1 MGVVVVVAVVR
12 GVQEVLGYSDESYA
26 DYQDLKKAQEEIN
39 AIINGANEKKRI
51 SDNLQSI
58 IKIQSRIEWPA
69 QSLVVHLSIYI
80 YLYLSI
86 FIYIYLFIYLSI

>member
-1 MGVVVVVAVVR
+1 M
-12 GVQEVLGYSDESYA
+12 LGYSDESYA

-69 QSLVVHLSIYI
+69 QSLVVHLSIY
-80 YLYLSI
+80 
-86 FIYIYLFIYLSI
+86 FIYLSIYFRGMWSASPD